1 MKNSNAA
8 NPAEAGVINSRYMNS
23 EADYKKFGVKPNTV
37 EVWEDGLRGSEKPN
51 NSEWEWWYFDAIMD
65 DGTSL
70 IIQFLNPALLLP
82 NRAPAVNF
90 QITTPDGKHHRT
102 ILESTP
108 DEDSFGEGKCDVHFG
123 RNSFVGDLKNYTL
136 HVEENDQFGADIR
149 FTNLGTPFR
158 PGTAYFAFG
167 DHDEDYYTWLCI
179 APKCKVEG
187 TLLIDG
193 KQVAVCGYGYHDHQW
208 GSKPYMAFFNNWTWS
223 RQSLN
228 GYSVTMFNMVSCKE
242 YGYKRF
248 PIVFIE
254 NEAGEIV
261 FDSYE
266 DVEYTME
273 STLFDSV
280 SGKTYPAVQ
289 RQIFHQG
296 DLTLE
301 YTLTP
306 RKTLE
311 SMLHF
316 PNPTPEQ
323 AKEFAE
329 RGQKPSYM
337 RFLGE
342 GRVKLTKGND
352 VLIDETGEL
361 IYECMFPGLEF
372 K

>member
-70 IIQFLNPALLLP
+70 IIQFLNPAVILP

-167 DHDEDYYTWLCI
+167 GSASPRNARWRAPCSSTASRSLSAATATTTTSGAASPTWR
-179 APKCKVEG
+179 
-187 TLLIDG
+187 
-193 KQVAVCGYGYHDHQW
+193 
-208 GSKPYMAFFNNWTWS
+208 S
-223 RQSLN
+223 
-228 GYSVTMFNMVSCKE
+228 
-242 YGYKRF
+242 
-248 PIVFIE
+248 
-254 NEAGEIV
+254 
-261 FDSYE
+261 
-266 DVEYTME
+266 
-273 STLFDSV
+273 STT
-280 SGKTYPAVQ
+280 G
-289 RQIFHQG
+289 RG
-296 DLTLE
+296 
-301 YTLTP
+301 
-306 RKTLE
+306 R
-311 SMLHF
+311 
-316 PNPTPEQ
+316 
-323 AKEFAE
+323 AKA
-329 RGQKPSYM
+329 
-337 RFLGE
+337 
-342 GRVKLTKGND
+342 
-352 VLIDETGEL
+352 
-361 IYECMFPGLEF
+361 
-372 K
+372 